1 MNFNVRQTNIINST
15 AKNILCLSCAAAGK
29 TKTLI
34 GRINRLLNDGVEPSS
49 IVAFTFTNQAADEMR
64 KRLGDKS
71 KDMFIGTIHSYAN
84 KICGI
89 AGVNTSKFI
98 AAEQFDK
105 LISKAYS
112 LDWKYYPAVE
122 YLFVDEFQDTDPL
135 QYSFILKIP
144 AKNRFYVGDE
154 RQFIYSFRGSTDKF
168 IRELATD
175 DNFKKYSLVE
185 NYRNPPNILRYAD
198 SFLTTM
204 PKISPSAKAVNT
216 EDGFLDT
223 ECTFYDAAEEMSWTK
238 NWVGWVVL
246 CRANSEVEAVEAY
259 LTKQNIP
266 NVIVKRGD
274 LDLEHMGSLLE
285 ENRVKIMTIHASKG
299 LEFDHVVV
307 MGAKTFNQE
316 ERRIC
321 YVAATRAMKS
331 LYWCPTIRTYK
342 GKARGTKHLAGHV
355 MEKSGVKSI
364 TF

>member
-1 MNFNVRQTNIINST
+1 MQEELRRYNNIGDIAGIAYF
-15 AKNILCLSCAAAGK
+15 AKQVLGDSRVQK
-29 TKTLI
+29 
-34 GRINRLLNDGVEPSS
+34 SS
-49 IVAFTFTNQAADEMR
+49 IQKLCGLQNDIRLNFGAAVAFFKYLNLIEEKVGYLYPTEMASEIR
-64 KRLGDKS
+64 ASD
-71 KDMFIGTIHSYAN
+71 DFN
-84 KICGI
+84 KALCT
-89 AGVNTSKFI
+89 ACLV
-98 AAEQFDK
+98 Q
-105 LISKAYS
+105 ISK
-112 LDWKYYPAVE
+112 
-122 YLFVDEFQDTDPL
+122 
-135 QYSFILKIP
+135 
-144 AKNRFYVGDE
+144 
-154 RQFIYSFRGSTDKF
+154 
-168 IRELATD
+168 
-175 DNFKKYSLVE
+175 
-185 NYRNPPNILRYAD
+185 
-198 SFLTTM
+198 
-204 PKISPSAKAVNT
+204 
-216 EDGFLDT
+216 DGFLDT

-342 GKARGTKHLAGHV
+342 GKARGTKHFAGHV
-355 MEKSGVKSI
+355 MEKSGVKNI